1 MAFGLFIC
9 ILFSQCSL
17 TPYKNNYS
25 RWTPVYLLDM
35 LNLPTEAEGLF
46 FDGFLLCSSKSWIV
60 QWRLEDM
67 ATEKTVIKDSK
78 GDGGIVCLPRKKASL
93 IRWNL
98 TRHVLSQI
106 TSAMRARACL
116 VQVDDQCHDEAKP
129 AAMKR
134 DEKHVQDLIVYI
146 TENMTNPFDVD
157 NHPRQLINISTGFHA
172 SHDIEDSLLKSVKTG
187 RTKMKI
193 FVESS
198 VSTDKAGSFYHPIQI
213 SGLKTFEDMNPKV
226 QLKCK
231 SGQVEK
237 GHLNPELV
245 FRRALSLTK
254 CIDDVSVETVLSY
267 PICPIPT
274 ALFHDDGTMRK
285 TNKSDLAHELENLVR
300 SVPNIP
306 PFDHSAT
313 VLIRDGMSLVQSFDV
328 KRMSTFRDLAK
339 SYIMQVQSCFRFTD
353 KVVDVFDRYDTEHS
367 ITSAERHRRSAT
379 TTTQTVYHIAEGRT
393 VQDWKKF
400 LSSNKN
406 KQVLITFLGDYLS
419 SNLSDMFQEENKC
432 LVLAGAFSN
441 PEIVRQLSN
450 EHVIDLPD
458 LFCSHEKAD
467 TRILLHVIH
476 SDKIFQQLNI
486 RGRIIVKCSDTDV
499 PVLCVHYFKVLV
511 STEQMWFLTGS
522 TNFLRD
528 CRRYRPIH
536 ELSKSLSPL
545 LANILPAVHAFNWL

>member
-1 MAFGLFIC
+1 MNEFREWVSFSPTFRYWDMLLQALEIMLINIRAERNGLWSVHLHSI
-9 ILFSQCSL
+9 FSML
-17 TPYKNNYS
+17 PYFFVANKNNYS
-25 RWTPVYLLDM
+25 RWSPVYLLDM

-46 FDGFLLCSSKSWIV
+46 SMGFFSVRQKVGSMSLHGVWS
-60 QWRLEDM
+60 DM

-78 GDGGIVCLPRKKASL
+78 GDGGIVGLTRKKALL

-106 TSAMRARACL
+106 TSAMRARVCL
-116 VQVDDQCHDEAKP
+116 VQVNDQCHDEAKP

-157 NHPRQLINISTGFHA
+157 NHPRQLINISTGLHA
-172 SHDIEDSLLKSVKTG
+172 SHDIEDSLLKSFETG

-198 VSTDKAGSFYHPIQI
+198 LSTDKAGSFYRSIQR

-231 SGQVEK
+231 SWQVVK

-254 CIDDVSVETVLSY
+254 CRDDVSVETVLSY
-267 PICPIPT
+267 PICPIPI
-274 ALFHDDGTMRK
+274 ALLHDDGTMRK
-285 TNKSDLAHELENLVR
+285 TNKSDLAHELDNLVE

-328 KRMSTFRDLAK
+328 ERMSTFGDLAK
-339 SYIMQVQSCFRFTD
+339 SYIMQVQSCFRFTE

-367 ITSAERHRRSAT
+367 IKSADHHRQSAT
-379 TTTQTVYHIAEGRT
+379 TTTQKFIISLKAELFQTG
-393 VQDWKKF
+393 
-400 LSSNKN
+400 KN
-406 KQVLITFLGDYLS
+406 QATKT
-419 SNLSDMFQEENKC
+419 
-432 LVLAGAFSN
+432 
-441 PEIVRQLSN
+441 
-450 EHVIDLPD
+450 
-458 LFCSHEKAD
+458 
-467 TRILLHVIH
+467 
-476 SDKIFQQLNI
+476 
-486 RGRIIVKCSDTDV
+486 
-499 PVLCVHYFKVLV
+499 
-511 STEQMWFLTGS
+511 
-522 TNFLRD
+522 
-528 CRRYRPIH
+528 
-536 ELSKSLSPL
+536 SKL
-545 LANILPAVHAFNWL
+545 